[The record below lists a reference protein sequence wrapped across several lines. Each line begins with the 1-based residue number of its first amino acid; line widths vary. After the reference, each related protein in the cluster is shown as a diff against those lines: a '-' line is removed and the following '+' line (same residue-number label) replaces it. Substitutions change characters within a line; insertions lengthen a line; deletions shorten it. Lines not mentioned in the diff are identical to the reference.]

1 MSGEHWVWDVPG
13 AYFGIPLQYFWGWWL
28 TILVTFLLFLIL
40 GRLTPE
46 NLETSDGRFERQAV
60 LLYAIAGLST
70 VIVNLQIGQGGPAL
84 VGLFAMGPWVVVG
97 WRLKR

>member
-1 MSGEHWVWDVPG
+1 
-13 AYFGIPLQYFWGWWL
+13 
-28 TILVTFLLFLIL
+28 
-40 GRLTPE
+40 
-46 NLETSDGRFERQAV
+46 

-97 WRLKR
+97 WVTPNTKKPFVGHR